1 MKTNKL
7 QFASRLAFLALA
19 TVVTSSFVACGGDDD
34 EPSTDSRLS
43 DKTTPVTFRL
53 DDGRSYMF
61 DYSGSQYV
69 GSDTLEVYGSTYHAD
84 EKTYYKEVKIDL
96 RQGQHQLMWFR
107 GINNS
112 SVRFDPLA
120 KCVTISGSNNPDKV
134 KFAMCDA
141 NVSEYLLPPF
151 NLSFQDLTA
160 RLEILMSADAIY
172 EAVGN
177 IRNVAAAKIIGLP
190 VVASVSVLG
199 EGYKVDFLSTT
210 IGFGAAG
217 ISNFA
222 FYGSPYIL
230 CPKEGLNDIQLT
242 VEFTDK
248 NGTQIG
254 TVNLPKVSLLRGQ
267 VTIIG
272 KISLSED
279 ENDWVTG
286 MVTYEEYDE
295 TMK

>member
-1 MKTNKL
+1 MKANKL

-53 DDGRSYMF
+53 DNGRSYMF

-84 EKTYYKEVKIDL
+84 DKTYYKEVKIDL

-107 GINNS
+107 GISNS
-112 SVRFDPLA
+112 SVRFDPSA
-120 KCVTISGSNNPDKV
+120 KCVTISGSNNPDRV
-134 KFAMCDA
+134 RFAVCDA

-151 NLSFQDLTA
+151 NLSLQDLTA
-160 RLEILMSADAIY
+160 RLVIFMSAYALS
-172 EAVGN
+172 EAVGDN
-177 IRNVAAAKIIGLP
+177 GNVAAAKIIGLP
-190 VVASVSVLG
+190 VVTSVSVLG
-199 EGYKVDFLSTT
+199 EGYKADFLSTT
-210 IGFGAAG
+210 VGVGTAG
-217 ISNFA
+217 ISDYG
-222 FYGSPYIL
+222 FYESPYIL

-267 VTIIG
+267 VTVIARD
-272 KISLSED
+272 SSSED
-279 ENDWVTG
+279 ANDWVTG
-286 MVTYEEYDE
+286 MVSYEEYDE
-295 TMK
+295 AMK

>member
-1 MKTNKL
+1 MKTNKF

-19 TVVTSSFVACGGDDD
+19 TVVTSGFVACGGDDD
-34 EPSTDSRLS
+34 KPSTDSRLS

-53 DDGRSYMF
+53 DNGRSYMF

-84 EKTYYKEVKIDL
+84 DKAYYKEVKIDL

-107 GINNS
+107 GITNS
-112 SVRFDPLA
+112 SARFDPSA
-120 KCVTISGSNNPDKV
+120 KCVTISGSNNPDRV
-134 KFAMCDA
+134 RFAVCDA

-160 RLEILMSADAIY
+160 RLAILISPNAIY

-177 IRNVAAAKIIGLP
+177 NRNVAAAKIIGLP
-190 VVASVSVLG
+190 VVTSLSVLG
-199 EGYKVDFLSTT
+199 EGYKADFLSTT
-210 IGFGAAG
+210 VRVGTAG
-217 ISNFA
+217 ISI
-222 FYGSPYIL
+222 YRLYESPYIL

-267 VTIIG
+267 VTAIARD
-272 KISLSED
+272 SSSEGA
-279 ENDWVTG
+279 NDWATVI
-286 MVTYEEYDE
+286 VSYEDYDK